1 MLKRLNRG
9 DQMHNTIEDITRL
22 ESSQTTDDR
31 VIRRNLKMDLSQAIK
46 QRHSVRA
53 YTDRPIEGSVKE
65 SLRTFTEQCAGES
78 GLHLQLILDEPNAFD
93 SFMAHYGKFSGVRNY
108 IALVGKK
115 SDDLEERCGYYG
127 EKIVLC
133 AQTLGLNTCWVAQT
147 YSKGK
152 AKVAV
157 DAGEKLCAVIAVG
170 YGTTAGVPHKSK
182 SRESVMK
189 VQGTAPEWFLR
200 GVDAALLAPTAVN
213 QQKFTFILSGNE
225 VSAKAGLG
233 FYSKMDLGIVKY
245 HFEIGAGKENFRWV

>member
-1 MLKRLNRG
+1 
-9 DQMHNTIEDITRL
+9 
-22 ESSQTTDDR
+22 
-31 VIRRNLKMDLSQAIK
+31 MDLLQAMK
-46 QRHSVRA
+46 ERHSVRA
-53 YTDRPIEGSVKE
+53 YTDRPIEGEVRE
-65 SLRTFTEQCAGES
+65 SLRSFTEQCARES
-78 GLHLQLILDEPNAFD
+78 GLYLQLVLDKPNAFD

-115 SDDLEERCGYYG
+115 SADLEERCGYYG
-127 EKIVLC
+127 EKIVLY

-152 AKVAV
+152 AKI
-157 DAGEKLCAVIAVG
+157 DIGKGEKLCAVIAVG
-170 YGTTAGVPHKSK
+170 YGATAGVPHKSK

-189 VQGTAPEWFLR
+189 IQEKAPGAQGEPQGNLQGTPKWFLN

-245 HFEIGAGKENFRWV
+245 HFEIGVGRENFRWA

>member
-1 MLKRLNRG
+1 
-9 DQMHNTIEDITRL
+9 
-22 ESSQTTDDR
+22 
-31 VIRRNLKMDLSQAIK
+31 MDLLQAIE

-53 YTDRPIEGSVKE
+53 YKDKPIEGEVRE
-65 SLRTFTEQCAGES
+65 ALRIFTEQCARES
-78 GLHLQLILDEPNAFD
+78 DLHLQLILDEPDAFD

-115 SDDLEERCGYYG
+115 SADLEERCGYYG
-127 EKIVLC
+127 EKIVLY

-157 DAGEKLCAVIAVG
+157 DAGERLCAVIAVG
-170 YGTTAGVPHKSK
+170 YGATAGVPHKSK
-182 SRESVMK
+182 PRESVMK
-189 VQGTAPEWFLR
+189 IQGKAPGAQGKPQWNLQGTPKWFLN
-200 GVDAALLAPTAVN
+200 GVNAALLAPTAVN
-213 QQKFTFILSGNE
+213 QQKFTFILNGSQ

-245 HFEIGAGKENFRWV
+245 HFEIGAGRENFRWA

>member
-1 MLKRLNRG
+1 
-9 DQMHNTIEDITRL
+9 
-22 ESSQTTDDR
+22 
-31 VIRRNLKMDLSQAIK
+31 MDLLQAIE

-53 YTDRPIEGSVKE
+53 YKDKPIESEVRE
-65 SLRTFTEQCAGES
+65 ALRIFTEQCARES
-78 GLHLQLILDEPNAFD
+78 DLHLQLILDEPDAFD

-115 SDDLEERCGYYG
+115 SADLEERCGYYG
-127 EKIVLC
+127 EKIVLY

-157 DAGEKLCAVIAVG
+157 DAGERLCAVIAVG
-170 YGTTAGVPHKSK
+170 YGATAGVPHKSK
-182 SRESVMK
+182 PRESVMK
-189 VQGTAPEWFLR
+189 IQGKAPGAQGKPQWNLQGTPKWFLN
-200 GVDAALLAPTAVN
+200 GVNAALLAPTAVN
-213 QQKFTFILSGNE
+213 QQKFTFILNGSQ

-245 HFEIGAGKENFRWV
+245 HFEIGAGRGHFHWV